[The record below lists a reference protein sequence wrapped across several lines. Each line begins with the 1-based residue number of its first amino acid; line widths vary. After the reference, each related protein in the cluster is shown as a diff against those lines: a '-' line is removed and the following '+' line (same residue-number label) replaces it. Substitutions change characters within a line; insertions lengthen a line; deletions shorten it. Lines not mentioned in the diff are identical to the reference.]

1 MLHVIEFFFA
11 RQVESERKHSVSEKQ
26 VEKVCREV
34 GMEAPCEEEVSW
46 RSLGVSGSS
55 HTFGLFSLSIANTT
69 LHLYPGPCPLRPQDE
84 N

>member
-1 MLHVIEFFFA
+1 MLHVIEFFS

-26 VEKVCREV
+26 VEKVYREM
-34 GMEAPCEEEVSW
+34 GMEVPSEEDVSW

-55 HTFGLFSLSIANTT
+55 HTFGLSSLSIANTT
-69 LHLYPGPCPLRPQDE
+69 FHLYSGLCPLRPQDE